1 MSNLLFQTIDQISRE
16 KGIDPQI
23 VVQAI
28 EDAIVVASRKYF
40 KSNEELRGRINPE
53 TGDIDVLAIRKVVE
67 EVTNPVR
74 EISLDEA
81 RLTKPD
87 ARMDEDIE
95 FLKPTVG
102 LGRIAAQMAKQ
113 VIFQKVREAERESV
127 FSEYH
132 KHVGEIVNCVV
143 KRFETGDI
151 IVELGKT
158 EGKLGKR
165 DQSRLEN
172 FSVGDRIRVVIV
184 KVDKTA
190 KGPQVMVSR
199 TEPSLVQHLF
209 QTEVPE
215 IYDGTVQIRSIA
227 REAGERTKIAVTSR
241 EKDVDPVGAC
251 VGMKGTRV
259 QSIIRELR
267 GEKIDIIQWN
277 DDTVAFA
284 TNAISPAK
292 VSRVSIIDHT
302 DKIMEM
308 VVEDSQL
315 SLAIGKKGQNVRLA
329 SKLIGWRIDIK
340 SEEEKRA
347 EIESQIDRMQ
357 EQVPTPLDTI
367 PGLTASLLQKLQA
380 SGIETVEQLSN
391 LAPEDLENISG
402 IGSKTVEKI
411 SDALSEYYAQLPS
424 YQDDME
430 RLAAEHMFSK
440 DDSSSSDSRVEGS
453 EETVNSELAARPEAV
468 AKPEAIA
475 KKDAETVEE
484 PEAKAE
490 AAVPEE

>member
-1 MSNLLFQTIDQISRE
+1 MSNVLFQTIDQISRE

-23 VVQAI
+23 VVHAI

-40 KSNEELRGRINPE
+40 KSNEELRGRLNPE
-53 TGDIDVLAIRKVVE
+53 TGEIDVFAVKKVVDE
-67 EVTNPVR
+67 ILNPGK
-74 EISLDEA
+74 EITLDEA
-81 RLTKPD
+81 REIKPD
-87 ARMDEDIE
+87 AQLEEELE
-95 FLKPTVG
+95 FKKPTVG
-102 LGRIAAQMAKQ
+102 LGRISAQMAKQ

-127 FSEYH
+127 YAEYH
-132 KHVGEIVNCVV
+132 KHVGEVVNCVV
-143 KRFETGDI
+143 KRFENGDI
-151 IVELGKT
+151 IVDLGKT

-172 FSVGDRIRVVIV
+172 FSAGDRIRVIIT

-199 TEPSLVQHLF
+199 TAPELVQHLF

-215 IYDGTVQIRSIA
+215 IYDGTVQIKSIA
-227 REAGERTKIAVTSR
+227 REAGERTKIAVASR

-277 DDTVAFA
+277 DDIVNFA

-292 VSRVSIIDHT
+292 ISRVSIVDSPE
-302 DKIMEM
+302 KIMEM

-347 EIESQIDRMQ
+347 EIESQMSQLQ
-357 EQVPTPLDTI
+357 ETVPTPLDAEAM
-367 PGLTASLLQKLQA
+367 PGLTATLIQKLSA
-380 SGIETVEQLSN
+380 AGIETVEQLAN
-391 LAPEDLENISG
+391 LSPEDLQNIPG
-402 IGSKTVEKI
+402 IGEKTIEKI
-411 SDALSEYYAQLPS
+411 SDALSEYYTQSPA
-424 YQDDME
+424 YQDQME
-430 RLAAEHMFSK
+430 RLAQQHLFSK
-440 DDSSSSDSRVEGS
+440 DE
-453 EETVNSELAARPEAV
+453 PE
-468 AKPEAIA
+468 PE
-475 KKDAETVEE
+475 KTEAETTQ
-484 PEAKAE
+484 AATAE
-490 AAVPEE
+490 NVPEE

>member
-1 MSNLLFQTIDQISRE
+1 MSNVLFQTIDQISRE

-23 VVQAI
+23 VIHAI
-28 EDAIVVASRKYF
+28 EDAIVVASRKHF
-40 KSNEELRGRINPE
+40 KSNEELRGRLNPE
-53 TGDIDVLAIRKVVE
+53 TGEIDVYAVKKVVDE
-67 EVTNPVR
+67 ILNPGKEITLGEAR
-74 EISLDEA
+74 EI
-81 RLTKPD
+81 KPD
-87 ARMDEDIE
+87 AQLEEELE
-95 FLKPTVG
+95 FKKPTVG
-102 LGRIAAQMAKQ
+102 LGRISAQMAKQ

-127 FSEYH
+127 YAEYH
-132 KHVGEIVNCVV
+132 KHVGEVVNCVV
-143 KRFETGDI
+143 KRFENGDI
-151 IVELGKT
+151 IVDLGKT

-172 FSVGDRIRVVIV
+172 FSVGDRIRVIIT

-199 TEPSLVQHLF
+199 TAPELVQHLF

-215 IYDGTVQIRSIA
+215 IYDGTVQIKSIA

-277 DDTVAFA
+277 DDIVSFA

-292 VSRVSIIDHT
+292 ISRVSIVDST

-347 EIESQIDRMQ
+347 EIESQMAQMQ
-357 EQVPTPLDTI
+357 ETVPTPLDTMS
-367 PGLTASLLQKLQA
+367 GLTAALIQKLSA
-380 SGIETVEQLSN
+380 AGISTVEELANLS
-391 LAPEDLENISG
+391 PEDLQNIPG
-402 IGSKTVEKI
+402 IGEKTIEKI
-411 SDALSEYYAQLPS
+411 SEAMAEYYTQSPA
-424 YQDDME
+424 YQDQME
-430 RLAAEHMFSK
+430 RLAQQHMFSK
-440 DDSSSSDSRVEGS
+440 DV
-453 EETVNSELAARPEAV
+453 P
-468 AKPEAIA
+468 
-475 KKDAETVEE
+475 E
-484 PEAKAE
+484 PEKTEAESTE
-490 AAVPEE
+490 AATAENVPEE

>member
-1 MSNLLFQTIDQISRE
+1 MSNVLFQTIDQISRE

-23 VVQAI
+23 VIYAI

-40 KSNEELRGRINPE
+40 KSNEELRGCLNPE
-53 TGDIDVLAIRKVVE
+53 TGEIDVFAVKKVVDA
-67 EVTNPVR
+67 VANPVR
-74 EISLDEA
+74 EIQLDEA
-81 RLTKPD
+81 REIRAD
-87 ARMDEDIE
+87 AQLEEEIE
-95 FLKPTVG
+95 FKKPTVG
-102 LGRIAAQMAKQ
+102 LGRISAQMAKQ

-127 FSEYH
+127 YAEYH
-132 KHVGEIVNCVV
+132 KHVGEVVNCVV
-143 KRFETGDI
+143 KRFENGDI
-151 IVELGKT
+151 IVDLGKT

-172 FSVGDRIRVVIV
+172 FSVGDRIRVIIT

-190 KGPQVMVSR
+190 KGPQVIVSR
-199 TEPSLVQHLF
+199 TAPELVQHLF

-215 IYDGTVQIRSIA
+215 IYDGTVQIKSIA

-241 EKDVDPVGAC
+241 ERDVDPVGAC

-277 DDTVAFA
+277 DDIVTFA

-292 VSRVSIIDHT
+292 ISRVSIVDST

-347 EIESQIDRMQ
+347 EVESQMQ
-357 EQVPTPLDTI
+357 QLQETIPTPLDTM
-367 PGLTASLLQKLQA
+367 PGLTASLIQKLESA
-380 SGIETVEQLSN
+380 GIGTVEELANLS
-391 LAPEDLENISG
+391 PEDLQNIPG
-402 IGSKTVEKI
+402 IGEKTIEKI
-411 SDALSEYYAQLPS
+411 SDALSEYYTQSPA
-424 YQDDME
+424 YQDQME
-430 RLAAEHMFSK
+430 RLAQQHMFSK
-440 DDSSSSDSRVEGS
+440 DEPVPENVEP
-453 EETVNSELAARPEAV
+453 AAEN
-468 AKPEAIA
+468 
-475 KKDAETVEE
+475 
-484 PEAKAE
+484 
-490 AAVPEE
+490 VPEE

>member
-1 MSNLLFQTIDQISRE
+1 MSNVLFQTIDQISRE

-23 VVQAI
+23 VVHAI

-40 KSNEELRGRINPE
+40 KSNEELRGRLNPE
-53 TGDIDVLAIRKVVE
+53 TGEIDVFAVKKVVDE
-67 EVTNPVR
+67 ILNPGK
-74 EISLDEA
+74 EITLDEA
-81 RLTKPD
+81 REIKPD
-87 ARMDEDIE
+87 AQLEEELE
-95 FLKPTVG
+95 FKKPTVG
-102 LGRIAAQMAKQ
+102 LGRISAQMAKQ

-127 FSEYH
+127 YAEYH
-132 KHVGEIVNCVV
+132 KHVGEVVNCVV
-143 KRFETGDI
+143 KRFENGDI
-151 IVELGKT
+151 IVDLGKT

-172 FSVGDRIRVVIV
+172 FSAGDRIRVIIT

-199 TEPSLVQHLF
+199 TAPELVQHLF

-215 IYDGTVQIRSIA
+215 IYDGTVQIKSIA
-227 REAGERTKIAVTSR
+227 REAGERTKIAVASR

-277 DDTVAFA
+277 DDIVNFA

-292 VSRVSIIDHT
+292 ISRVSIVDSP

-347 EIESQIDRMQ
+347 EIESQMAQLQ
-357 EQVPTPLDTI
+357 ETVPTPLDADAM
-367 PGLTASLLQKLQA
+367 PGLTATLIQKLSA
-380 SGIETVEQLSN
+380 AGIETVEQLAN
-391 LAPEDLENISG
+391 LSPEDLQNIPG
-402 IGSKTVEKI
+402 IGEKTIEKI
-411 SDALSEYYAQLPS
+411 SDALSEYYTQSPA
-424 YQDDME
+424 YQDQME
-430 RLAAEHMFSK
+430 RLAQQHLFSK
-440 DDSSSSDSRVEGS
+440 D
-453 EETVNSELAARPEAV
+453 
-468 AKPEAIA
+468 
-475 KKDAETVEE
+475 E
-484 PEAKAE
+484 PEPEKTEAEITE
-490 AAVPEE
+490 AATAENVPEE

>member
-1 MSNLLFQTIDQISRE
+1 MSNVLFQTIDQISRE

-23 VVQAI
+23 VIHAI

-40 KSNEELRGRINPE
+40 KSNEELRGRLNPE
-53 TGDIDVLAIRKVVE
+53 TGEIDVFAVKKVVDE
-67 EVTNPVR
+67 ILNPGKEITLGEAR
-74 EISLDEA
+74 EI
-81 RLTKPD
+81 KPD
-87 ARMDEDIE
+87 VQLEEELE
-95 FLKPTVG
+95 FKKPTVG
-102 LGRIAAQMAKQ
+102 LGRISAQMAKQ

-127 FSEYH
+127 YAEYH
-132 KHVGEIVNCVV
+132 KHVGEVVNCVV
-143 KRFETGDI
+143 KRFENGDI
-151 IVELGKT
+151 IVDLGKT

-172 FSVGDRIRVVIV
+172 FSVGDRIRVIIT

-199 TEPSLVQHLF
+199 TAPELVQHLF

-215 IYDGTVQIRSIA
+215 IYDGTVQIKSIA

-277 DDTVAFA
+277 DDIVNFA

-292 VSRVSIIDHT
+292 ISRVSIVDSPE
-302 DKIMEM
+302 KIMEM

-347 EIESQIDRMQ
+347 EIESQMSQLQ
-357 EQVPTPLDTI
+357 ETVPTPLDAEAM
-367 PGLTASLLQKLQA
+367 PGLTATLIQKLSA
-380 SGIETVEQLSN
+380 AGIETVEQLAN
-391 LAPEDLENISG
+391 LSPEDLQNIPG
-402 IGSKTVEKI
+402 IGEKTIEKI
-411 SDALSEYYAQLPS
+411 SDALSEYYTQSPA
-424 YQDDME
+424 YQDQME
-430 RLAAEHMFSK
+430 RLAQQHLFSK
-440 DDSSSSDSRVEGS
+440 D
-453 EETVNSELAARPEAV
+453 
-468 AKPEAIA
+468 
-475 KKDAETVEE
+475 E
-484 PEAKAE
+484 PEPEKTEVETTE
-490 AAVPEE
+490 AATAENVPEE